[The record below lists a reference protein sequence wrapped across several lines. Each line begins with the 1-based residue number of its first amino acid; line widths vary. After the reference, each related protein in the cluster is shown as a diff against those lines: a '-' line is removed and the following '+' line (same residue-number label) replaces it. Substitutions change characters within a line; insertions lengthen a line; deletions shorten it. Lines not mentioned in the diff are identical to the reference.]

1 MDIDTREQRIIDFS
15 EGRTRIFTTKKSMS
29 GSGCNFQKHCH
40 RAIFLGIDYKFNDF
54 IQAIHRIYR
63 FLQQEQVIIDVIYTE
78 DEENIKTALLEKWK
92 NHDHLVRKMVEIV

>member
-1 MDIDTREQRIIDFS
+1 
-15 EGRTRIFTTKKSMS
+15 MS

-40 RAIFLGIDYKFNDF
+40 RAVFLGIDYKFNDF

-63 FLQQEQVIIDVIYTE
+63 FLQKEQVIIDVIYTE

-92 NHDHLVRKMVEIV
+92 NHDHLVDKMVEIVHKYGLSEANKEAFMKRKVWDETVKI

>member
-1 MDIDTREQRIIDFS
+1 
-15 EGRTRIFTTKKSMS
+15 MS

-40 RAIFLGIDYKFNDF
+40 RAVFLGIDYKFNDF

-92 NHDHLVRKMVEIV
+92 NHDHLVRKMVEAAGYPGQTAGIFYGRSAGKLDR